1 MFPFQQFPPA
11 MQLPQAIV
19 HTVLENPS
27 VLYNWFP
34 GNLEACHGREKTGE
48 NQTPPPWMC
57 RSLLNRYSACH
68 SKSAVQQYSK
78 IKMHPFGCSFTYPLL
93 LLFSNA
99 GQHNLAM
106 YPPLPSFSFESLICS
121 LICSYWVRFPP
132 PPFVC
137 IGMWV
142 CRCSSFIHYISPCV
156 CVMLIG
162 PLKFCD

>member
-19 HTVLENPS
+19 HTILENPS
-27 VLYNWFP
+27 VLYNWFL
-34 GNLEACHGREKTGE
+34 GNLEACHGREKTSE

-121 LICSYWVRFPP
+121 LICPYWVRFPP
-132 PPFVC
+132 LCLHWHV
-137 IGMWV
+137 GL
-142 CRCSSFIHYISPCV
+142 SLQFIHPLYFPLCV